1 MGLCHMP
8 DCPSEDACKHA
19 EYAAC
24 LASLCSCGYACSRV
38 DLQPMSHCMPIAL
51 QPATPPCNGFGLIEA
66 SLCLHHAKSCTPQH
80 FCKSG
85 IMPNHAHH
93 HLQIWHHA
101 KSGIMPNYAH
111 HDMFANLASCQSGTM
126 PNLASCQIMH
136 TTTYLH
142 VWHHIQGP
150 QSLKAQSSEACTQLI
165 IAAES
170 HNHLRHVHD

>member
-1 MGLCHMP
+1 MVSPTGENMGLCHMP

-85 IMPNHAHH
+85 IMP
-93 HLQIWHHA
+93 
-101 KSGIMPNYAH
+101 K
-111 HDMFANLASCQSGTM
+111 
-126 PNLASCQIMH
+126 LASCQIMH
-136 TTTYLH
+136 TTICKSGIMPSLESCQIMHTMTCLQI
-142 VWHHIQGP
+142 WHHANLAPCQTWHHAKSCTP
-150 QSLKAQSSEACTQLI
+150 QHICMSGITSKARKA
-165 IAAES
+165 
-170 HNHLRHVHD
+170 

>member
-1 MGLCHMP
+1 MVSPVGENMGLCHMP
-8 DCPSEDACKHA
+8 VCPSEDACKHA

-66 SLCLHHAKSCTPQH
+66 SLCLHHARSCTPQH
-80 FCKSG
+80 ICKSG
-85 IMPNHAHH
+85 IMP
-93 HLQIWHHA
+93 
-101 KSGIMPNYAH
+101 K
-111 HDMFANLASCQSGTM
+111 
-126 PNLASCQIMH
+126 LASCQIMH

-150 QSLKAQSSEACTQLI
+150 QSLKAQSSEACTQFI